1 MGQVSSGY
9 PLLYPPRL
17 SRLEFKAL
25 LAARG
30 WRMADAAFRWGIRP
44 ETLSR
49 VAADENRDVQW
60 DDLVRSLPPL
70 TRAERAAA
78 TRLRLQLAP
87 PRPRRVSPASAVSA
101 ASTARAE
108 QGSQVSPP
116 TDSGLEGQV
125 ERFDDLLEP
134 DDLRPSTT
142 ALDGF
147 RYQAYLEP
155 GSELVVIA
163 ALGSVAQEED
173 ILVVLE
179 TRTGIHDTGAAQEE
193 YLCETPSGA
202 QLWLTPSQLDDH
214 TVSNGRTR
222 FLD

>member
-9 PLLYPPRL
+9 SLLYPPRL

-30 WRMADAAFRWGIRP
+30 WRMADAAFRWGVRP

-60 DDLVRSLPPL
+60 DDLVRSLPQL

-87 PRPRRVSPASAVSA
+87 PRPRRVSATSAV
-101 ASTARAE
+101 STARAE
-108 QGSQVSPP
+108 QRSQISPP

-134 DDLRPSTT
+134 DDPRPSTT
-142 ALDGF
+142 ASDGF

-155 GSELVVIA
+155 GSELVVMA

-193 YLCETPSGA
+193 YLCETPSGT

-222 FLD
+222 SLD